1 MIAKGFLDAGCERVY
16 ITGRDADVCASAAA
30 ELGERCV
37 SFPHDVST
45 TDGCNR
51 LASEYGAREDRLDI
65 LVNNAGLSA
74 EREFDAFAERD
85 WDDVMTVNLRAP
97 FFLTRALHGKLAAA
111 GKPDRPSKVIN
122 IASIDAIRLNP
133 APAYSYTA
141 SKAGLVLLTRRMAA
155 DLIHDHIAV
164 TAISPGS
171 FATAINV
178 RALEHGDELAANNPS
193 GRIGRDEDMQG
204 VAIYLASRA
213 GDWVVGENI
222 VVDGGLA
229 LAKLGT

>member
-1 MIAKGFLDAGCERVY
+1 LP
-16 ITGRDADVCASAAA
+16 TGYSEVLLDVCASAADD
-30 ELGERCV
+30 LGD
-37 SFPHDVST
+37 S
-45 TDGCNR
+45 
-51 LASEYGAREDRLDI
+51 
-65 LVNNAGLSA
+65 
-74 EREFDAFAERD
+74 D
-85 WDDVMTVNLRAP
+85 WDDAMTVNLRAP

-111 GKPDRPSKVIN
+111 STADRPSKVIN
-122 IASIDAIRLNP
+122 LASIDAIRLN
-133 APAYSYTA
+133 ATPAYSYTA

-155 DLIHDHIAV
+155 DLIHDDIAV

-204 VAIYLASRA
+204 VAIYLASRV
-213 GDWVVGENI
+213 GDWVVSENI
-222 VVDGGLA
+222 VVDGGLG